1 MVFGY
6 DHPHVATLL
15 NNLGCLHYHEGDF
28 GASLKTLS
36 ESLDLHRKFL
46 GGSSVGSST
55 DSMIL
60 DISFTIGNIAA
71 ITARNGNLDSAVS
84 LLEEVLSLQESAIVP
99 VSSQDHFLIK
109 TTTDTIDRLSG
120 SLFKSSS
127 FPSSAFRRPFLGGT
141 ISVASKK
148 THGTSEAAA
157 ASNAQTVDTFQPI
170 HVEESR
176 LDHQSTVFGDSDGIP
191 ARNVGGK
198 SNPVDAIDSSD
209 NLDVVLLGS
218 LVNEYTP
225 RQRIRSVALC
235 WFGKTLQDDEDR
247 KLPFVPF
254 AGTPRKRMRIPVDL
268 DHGGVMDAELHLQS
282 IHEQAAD
289 HIEVSDYEYTIL

>member
-1 MVFGY
+1 
-6 DHPHVATLL
+6 
-15 NNLGCLHYHEGDF
+15 
-28 GASLKTLS
+28 
-36 ESLDLHRKFL
+36 LDLNRKFL
-46 GGSSVGSST
+46 GSPVGST
-55 DSMIL
+55 DSILL
-60 DISFTIGNIAA
+60 DITFTIGNTAA

-84 LLEEVLSLQESAIVP
+84 LLEEVLSLQESAI
-99 VSSQDHFLIK
+99 SSQDHFLIK

-120 SLFKSSS
+120 SLLKSSS
-127 FPSSAFRRPFLGGT
+127 TFPSAFRRPFLGT

-157 ASNAQTVDTFQPI
+157 AQTVDTFQPI
-170 HVEESR
+170 QVEER
-176 LDHQSTVFGDSDGIP
+176 VAQSVFGDSDGIP

-198 SNPVDAIDSSD
+198 SPVDAIDPSD
-209 NLDVVLLGS
+209 NLDVVFFGS

-225 RQRIRSVALC
+225 RQRIRAVALC

-268 DHGGVMDAELHLQS
+268 DHGGVIDAELHLQS
-282 IHEQAAD
+282 INEQAAD
-289 HIEVSDYEYTIL
+289 HLEVSE